1 MVCELWIASGHTDR
15 FSTMD
20 GPLEGPLES
29 SESGVANSGLY
40 HLAAQKRQET
50 LALDA
55 SPTCIAAR
63 FWRRDWHQPLP
74 AKGTTRF
81 VN

>member
-1 MVCELWIASGHTDR
+1 
-15 FSTMD
+15 MD

-74 AKGTTRF
+74 ATGTTRF

>member
-1 MVCELWIASGHTDR
+1 
-15 FSTMD
+15 MD

-29 SESGVANSGLY
+29 SEIRAANCGLY
-40 HLAAQKRQET
+40 RLAAQERQET

-63 FWRRDWHQPLP
+63 FWRKDRHQPLP
-74 AKGTTRF
+74 AKGKTHI